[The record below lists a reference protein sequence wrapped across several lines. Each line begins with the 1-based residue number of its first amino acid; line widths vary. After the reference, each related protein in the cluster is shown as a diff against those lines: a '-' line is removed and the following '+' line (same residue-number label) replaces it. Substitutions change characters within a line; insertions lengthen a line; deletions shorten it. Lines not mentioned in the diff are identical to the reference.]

1 MAMAQKKPKLR
12 ILRRGKQKLGESE
25 RETED
30 SKAYQAGEI
39 LIYNP
44 IVQDALHIDD
54 KTGKMYLCLGEASSD
69 ELGKIG
75 DALHGMFSS
84 LRIVA
89 VLGEEGSVDYFLDEE
104 LILAEGENE

>member
-1 MAMAQKKPKLR
+1 MAMARKKPKLR
-12 ILRRGKQKLGESE
+12 ILKSAKQKLAESE

-30 SKAYQAGEI
+30 NNAYQAGEI

-44 IVQDALHIDD
+44 IVQDAIHIDD

-89 VLGEEGSVDYFLDEE
+89 VLGEEGLVDYFLDEE